1 MIIEDV
7 ELIKAFRDGNDI
19 AFITLYNRY
28 KHAIHKFC
36 LKMLADY
43 DAAKDAAQCTF
54 LKIYEKREQLEQTAR
69 FRQWLF
75 AIARNE
81 CISYLRKNKIFS
93 SLPDDMA
100 ETNTDSL
107 ISSVERDGE
116 IALVN
121 HAIIQLDPELRE
133 VIVLREYQSLSY
145 REIGD
150 IVGIPEK
157 TVKSRLFRARQM
169 IYEILKPH
177 FSERS

>member
-1 MIIEDV
+1 M
-7 ELIKAFRDGNDI
+7 
-19 AFITLYNRY
+19 
-28 KHAIHKFC
+28 
-36 LKMLADY
+36 
-43 DAAKDAAQCTF
+43 
-54 LKIYEKREQLEQTAR
+54 
-69 FRQWLF
+69 
-75 AIARNE
+75 
-81 CISYLRKNKIFS
+81 FS
-93 SLPDDMA
+93 TLPDDMA
-100 ETNTDSL
+100 ETNPDLL

-121 HAIIQLDPELRE
+121 KAIIQLDPELRE